1 MKLDYALSGPVP
13 WTAEECLRA
22 ATVHLGGTL
31 AEIAPRPDAVPKS
44 APEKK
49 TDVGAD
55 MLWRT
60 AIKLVDE

>member
-1 MKLDYALSGPVP
+1 MAAVQGNMAKLTPQDRGAIATYLEALP
-13 WTAEECLRA
+13 
-22 ATVHLGGTL
+22 
-31 AEIAPRPDAVPKS
+31 PRPDAVPKS